1 MKPQV
6 WSVGL
11 LVAMFAALPACAQS
25 SGTLSASSGLKLPSR
40 STAAPLGAQ
49 ALFTPAW
56 RERTVL
62 LVSGGGLGAGLN
74 EQLIAANGD
83 GLRVRGVRVLEDY
96 FFSPTSGF
104 RATGGMIGGSSTTP
118 WLPSANPLGSAR
130 SLSLSVPRLGWGSPV
145 ANTVDPL
152 DGGSAAS
159 TTAVPYVGAGFSGP
173 LEDGAWRFSADL
185 GLISRNPGS
194 ASKIGRVLTNGLSN
208 VDDMVHDMRLQPM
221 VQVGLSYSF

>member
-1 MKPQV
+1 MKLLG
-6 WSVGL
+6 WSVGVL
-11 LVAMFAALPACAQS
+11 AAMFAAWPACAQS
-25 SGTLSASSGLKLPSR
+25 GGSPGLKLPSR
-40 STAAPLGAQ
+40 ATAAPLGAQ
-49 ALFTPAW
+49 ALFAPVW

-62 LVSGGGLGAGLN
+62 LVSGGGLGSGLN
-74 EQLIAANGD
+74 DQLIAANGD
-83 GLRVRGVRVLEDY
+83 GLKVRGVRVLEDY

-104 RATGGMIGGSSTTP
+104 RATGGMIGGSSITP

-130 SLSLSVPRLGWGSPV
+130 SLSLSVPRLGWGTPV

-152 DGGSAAS
+152 DGGSAATS
-159 TTAVPYVGAGFSGP
+159 TTVPYVGAGFSGP

-194 ASKIGRVLTNGLSN
+194 ASKIGRVLTNGLNS
-208 VDDMVHDMRLQPM
+208 VDDMMHDMRLQPM

>member
-1 MKPQV
+1 M
-6 WSVGL
+6 
-11 LVAMFAALPACAQS
+11 
-25 SGTLSASSGLKLPSR
+25 
-40 STAAPLGAQ
+40 
-49 ALFTPAW
+49 
-56 RERTVL
+56 
-62 LVSGGGLGAGLN
+62 GGGLGGGLSD
-74 EQLIAANGD
+74 QLIAANGD

-96 FFSPTSGF
+96 FFSPASGF

-130 SLSLSVPRLGWGSPV
+130 SLSLSVPRLGWGSPI

-152 DGGSAAS
+152 DGGSATS

-173 LEDGAWRFSADL
+173 SDDGMWRFSADL
-185 GLISRNPGS
+185 GLISRSPTSVG
-194 ASKIGRVLTNGLSN
+194 KIGRVLTNGLNS